1 MADREIVFVFPT
13 THNAL
18 AGEKALLMT
27 GIDVR
32 IMTRPSSLGDGCGI
46 CIRIDENHR
55 DDAEIA
61 LRDNDVSIGG
71 IYVKSTE
78 AGKTVYEEATPSDA
92 L

>member
-18 AGEKALLMT
+18 AGEKALLMA

-32 IMTRPSSLGDGCGI
+32 IMTRPASLGEGCGI

-55 DDAEIA
+55 DDAEDA

-71 IYVKSTE
+71 IYLKHSD
-78 AGKTVYEEATPSDA
+78 AGKTVYEEAARSDA
-92 L
+92 R